1 MDKSKPLKRL
11 VVANVYMKENFIN
24 NEFWTLTFGA
34 AFQRAYVY
42 KKKISDSDKRLF
54 KTKTREYIEN
64 TLLISY
70 LKTEVSDELHIDNIN
85 KLSCF
90 TEQFQSILQNGK
102 LNFGVSQKMLNLYLK
117 YLWCHNKISEPPHF
131 PVDRRIQENTRFRP
145 IVSWTQ
151 FTDSI
156 DYMRIINFVR
166 KENNE
171 FPSIAEF
178 ELKYFERH
186 VKTK

>member
-1 MDKSKPLKRL
+1 
-11 VVANVYMKENFIN
+11 MKEKFLN

-34 AFQRAYVY
+34 AFQRANVY
-42 KKKISDSDKRLF
+42 NDNVSDVQKGEF
-54 KTKTREYIEN
+54 KLRTRSFIEN
-64 TLLISY
+64 SLLSHY
-70 LKTEVSDELHIDNIN
+70 LKNEVTDELHIDNIN

-90 TEQFQSILQNGK
+90 TEQFLDILQNGK

-117 YLWCHNKISEPPHF
+117 YLWCHNKISQPPHF
-131 PVDRRIQENTRFRP
+131 PVDRRIQENIGFRP

-166 KENNE
+166 KNNSE

-178 ELKYFERH
+178 ELKYFERR

>member
-1 MDKSKPLKRL
+1 
-11 VVANVYMKENFIN
+11 MKEAFLK

-34 AFQRAYVY
+34 AFQRANVY
-42 KKKISDSDKRLF
+42 KENVADNLKRDFKI
-54 KTKTREYIEN
+54 KTRAFIEN
-64 TLLISY
+64 SLLSHY
-70 LKTEVSDELHIDNIN
+70 LNNEVSDEIHIDNIN
-85 KLSCF
+85 SLSCF

-131 PVDRRIQENTRFRP
+131 PVDRRIQENIGFRP
-145 IVSWTQ
+145 IVSWTK
-151 FTDSI
+151 FDDST

-171 FPSIAEF
+171 FPTIAEF
-178 ELKYFERH
+178 ELKYFERRL
-186 VKTK
+186 KTK

>member
-1 MDKSKPLKRL
+1 
-11 VVANVYMKENFIN
+11 MKEAFLK

-34 AFQRAYVY
+34 AFQRANVY
-42 KKKISDSDKRLF
+42 KGNVSDTQKSDF
-54 KTKTREYIEN
+54 KMKTRAFIEN
-64 TLLISY
+64 LLLSHY
-70 LKTEVSDELHIDNIN
+70 LNNEVSDEIHIDNID

-90 TEQFQSILQNGK
+90 TEQFRSILQNGK

-131 PVDRRIQENTRFRP
+131 PVDRRIQENIGFRP
-145 IVSWTQ
+145 IVSWTK
-151 FTDSI
+151 FDDSI

-171 FPSIAEF
+171 FPTIAEF
-178 ELKYFERH
+178 ELKYFERRL
-186 VKTK
+186 KTK

>member
-1 MDKSKPLKRL
+1 
-11 VVANVYMKENFIN
+11 VKEKFLN

-34 AFQRAYVY
+34 AFQRANIYNDNV
-42 KKKISDSDKRLF
+42 SDSDKSLF

-64 TLLISY
+64 TLLSHY
-70 LKTEVSDELHIDNIN
+70 LKNKVSDELHIDNIN

-90 TEQFQSILQNGK
+90 TEQFQSILQNGR
-102 LNFGVSQKMLNLYLK
+102 LNFGVSQKMLNLCLK

-131 PVDRRIQENTRFRP
+131 PVDRRIQENIGFRP

-156 DYMRIINFVR
+156 DYVRIINFVR
-166 KENNE
+166 NINDEH
-171 FPSIAEF
+171 PTIAEY
-178 ELKYFERH
+178 ELDHFERR
-186 VKTK
+186 VKTKN

>member
-1 MDKSKPLKRL
+1 
-11 VVANVYMKENFIN
+11 MKEKFLI
-24 NEFWTLTFGA
+24 NEFWTLTFSA
-34 AFQRAYVY
+34 AFQRANVY
-42 KKKISDSDKRLF
+42 NKNIPDSDKSLF

-64 TLLISY
+64 TLLSHY
-70 LKTEVSDELHIDNIN
+70 LKNEVSDELHIDNIN
-85 KLSCF
+85 KLSGF
-90 TEQFQSILQNGK
+90 TEQFSSILQNGK

-117 YLWCHNKISEPPHF
+117 YLWCHNKIIEPPHF
-131 PVDRRIQENTRFRP
+131 PVDRRIQENIGFRP
-145 IVSWTQ
+145 VVSWTQ

-166 KENNE
+166 KNNSE

-178 ELKYFERH
+178 ELKYFERR

>member
-1 MDKSKPLKRL
+1 
-11 VVANVYMKENFIN
+11 MKEKFIN

-42 KKKISDSDKRLF
+42 EKNISDSEKSLF

-64 TLLISY
+64 TLLIHY
-70 LKTEVSDELHIDNIN
+70 FNNEVSDELHIDNIN

-131 PVDRRIQENTRFRP
+131 PVDRRIQENIRFRP
-145 IVSWTQ
+145 IVSWTK
-151 FTDSI
+151 FEDSI
-156 DYMRIINFVR
+156 DYMRIIDFTRTIN
-166 KENNE
+166 KE
-171 FPSIAEF
+171 FSTIAEF
-178 ELKYFERH
+178 ELKYFERR